1 MRKLRLDSVLPR
13 ADPRAEPG
21 CRFGQH
27 RFFRL
32 QFVLMFKRSSAS
44 RRSGNREG
52 GLFADAGPESN
63 AANAPTAANAAYR
76 ANIDGGSRGN
86 PGPASYGVVIRDPRG
101 QVVAKLKKYIGRSTN
116 NVAEYYGLI
125 AALDY
130 AQQHAIRALR
140 VESDS
145 ELLVRQMLGP
155 YKVKSPELR
164 PLFERAKKMAQAF
177 DSFNIGHVYREQNA
191 EADALANE
199 ALDETS
205 GAPRRTQDAAEASP
219 QPTQPRKIRARFC
232 NGALVPLD

>member
-1 MRKLRLDSVLPR
+1 
-13 ADPRAEPG
+13 
-21 CRFGQH
+21 
-27 RFFRL
+27 
-32 QFVLMFKRSSAS
+32 MFKRPPA
-44 RRSGNREG
+44 NRG
-52 GLFADAGPESN
+52 AGLFADPGSEPGS
-63 AANAPTAANAAYR
+63 APAPSAAYR

-130 AQQHAIRALR
+130 AQQHGIRALY
-140 VESDS
+140 VQSDS
-145 ELLVRQMLGP
+145 ELLVRQMRGQ

-164 PLFERAKKMAQAF
+164 PLFERARKMAQAF
-177 DSFNIGHVYREQNA
+177 ASFKIDHVYREQNA

-205 GAPRRTQDAAEASP
+205 GRPVAAPRLDVNSTKP
-219 QPTQPRKIRARFC
+219 QPQPRKVRARFR
-232 NGALVPLD
+232 NGALVPLDSLDLPEGSEVEILVRPIVKT

>member
-1 MRKLRLDSVLPR
+1 
-13 ADPRAEPG
+13 
-21 CRFGQH
+21 
-27 RFFRL
+27 
-32 QFVLMFKRSSAS
+32 MFKRPSANRPS
-44 RRSGNREG
+44 ANREG
-52 GLFADAGPESN
+52 GLFADASPESN
-63 AANAPTAANAAYR
+63 IANAPTAATAAYR

-130 AQQHAIRALR
+130 AQQHSIRALR
-140 VESDS
+140 IESDS
-145 ELLVRQMLGP
+145 ELLVRQMRGQ

-164 PLFERAKKMAQAF
+164 PLYERARKMVQTF
-177 DSFNIGHVYREQNA
+177 DTFKIDHVYREQNA

-205 GAPRRTQDAAEASP
+205 GRPAAPKLDATSTKP
-219 QPTQPRKIRARFC
+219 QPPPRKIRARFC
-232 NGALVPLD
+232 NGALVPVDPLDLAEGSEVELLVRPIIKT